1 MTVKRKVAPAAS
13 SPAQKSPTRSPPG
26 KRAKMSPEETAV
38 DSLMNTFTSEFAHIL
53 PSHVVSMVVAS
64 KDCLLPSVEDR
75 HPLESQFAAVIGTA
89 LQEVGTILSQK
100 LADVTTERD
109 GAAENLKKL
118 EADVES
124 AVELKAT
131 ADAEVAA
138 AGEAET
144 AAQAAL
150 TEAQEALA
158 TQEAEEADLTP
169 KKERMEAEKEVLE
182 EALTIARGPE
192 PGKKESAKVTKT
204 LKDVGGPDALVLGL
218 AAAIGKEGQLEQ
230 IFISQAC
237 TLIGTKLD
245 TLKAELSAFDET
257 VKTMATK
264 TETMTATVTTLSAA
278 LEEKQTEEK
287 AAKDKMK
294 ACATAIKEAQKA
306 QKAGVKVVEKAEDA
320 VTTAAAAAKKS
331 IDADDTFKSLLSRST
346 KVEAEPEQPEQPAEA
361 EAEMEMADP
370 FATQLEVEA

>member
-1 MTVKRKVAPAAS
+1 
-13 SPAQKSPTRSPPG
+13 
-26 KRAKMSPEETAV
+26 
-38 DSLMNTFTSEFAHIL
+38 
-53 PSHVVSMVVAS
+53 
-64 KDCLLPSVEDR
+64 
-75 HPLESQFAAVIGTA
+75 
-89 LQEVGTILSQK
+89 

-361 EAEMEMADP
+361 EAEMETADP